1 MVVHILTSRT
11 FHMFFSTCLILTDRT
26 ARSKFEAGDLTLA
39 MPSACAQT
47 PRLPETGF
55 VMRLPRSHGEEHRCG
70 RFVVPRHEHWRFV
83 TKSSPS
89 AKFTVV
95 TLGFC
100 KENQWVFEVPQFQ
113 KHPNM

>member
-1 MVVHILTSRT
+1 MVDIIYGCTYIDISNFSYV
-11 FHMFFSTCLILTDRT
+11 FSTCLILTDRT

-47 PRLPETGF
+47 PRLPETG
-55 VMRLPRSHGEEHRCG
+55 
-70 RFVVPRHEHWRFV
+70 FVVPRHEHWRFV

>member
-55 VMRLPRSHGEEHRCG
+55 VMRLSRSHGEEQRCG
-70 RFVVPRHEHWRFV
+70 RFVVPRHDYGRF
-83 TKSSPS
+83 TTSSPS
-89 AKFTVV
+89 AKLQW
-95 TLGFC
+95 TLL
-100 KENQWVFEVPQFQ
+100 
-113 KHPNM
+113 